1 MWSKHK
7 RSRINH
13 YYITMLWMRNGG
25 PKSSLSAWTW
35 TQARLPPKSSLFP
48 VQTEGTTSQIQLHK
62 VIMEWPEFSE
72 DLLHWSCL
80 SLLPYILETKTSF
93 FYKEQFCVSC
103 FLALYVILRI
113 LIWTT
118 ITGIRGTILFLEG
131 SSSCFFFLPCANNK
145 TVWNKKHLKG
155 KKTPQKAP
163 PNSLL
168 YLLFMFCGCSH

>member
-1 MWSKHK
+1 MKSVARMTGCNAHTVKLNHSVENHFYEKTLSGFHFGMVPAVHFSAIPWS
-7 RSRINH
+7 SE
-13 YYITMLWMRNGG
+13 
-25 PKSSLSAWTW
+25 
-35 TQARLPPKSSLFP
+35 LFP
-48 VQTEGTTSQIQLHK
+48 NFLPFWMETPLAWAGVFLGAFAFCLAALFSFSHK
-62 VIMEWPEFSE
+62 
-72 DLLHWSCL
+72 L
-80 SLLPYILETKTSF
+80 
-93 FYKEQFCVSC
+93 VSC
-103 FLALYVILRI
+103 FLALYVVLRI

-155 KKTPQKAP
+155 KKAPQKAP